1 MRPQGGEAVS
11 ELKIDLTKKKNVL
24 EWYRK
29 LDFSEIRKKYTDPG
43 TRYAFD
49 VLDGKIISGYIIQL
63 ACFRHLRDLQRQ
75 GRDEFP
81 YYYSLPHFKNFL
93 KFASLVPNIDD
104 LSQPLELMDW
114 QKFIF
119 SQIEGWRSLDD
130 LPRFKNIVLSIARA
144 QGKTM
149 LAGILKCH
157 AFLIEALGL
166 SNQDFLI
173 SSINFDQTMKL
184 FGYVKSM
191 MAKIVEQEPFKSLAA
206 EIDLQLYSREIKAA
220 NDNNI
225 IKTISFESGKF
236 DSNHFLLAIA
246 DEVGELTRDDGISK
260 ITSGQIN
267 TPGARFVEISTSYT
281 VPDVPFHKEQ
291 KKLIEVMERD
301 FDRAS
306 DDQLCLVW
314 AQDSLE
320 ETFRPETWAKS
331 NPLLNLADKHEKLLR
346 GLISERDK
354 KMLMGKLADFQVKN
368 MNCWLNVDSNS
379 FLALEDIEKAV
390 IDDFPRFGRRVYV
403 GVDYSM
409 SSDNTSIAFVYPYE
423 GEERWHLEQHS
434 FIPWNQAGSIEA
446 KEKQDGI
453 NYREQEKQG
462 YCTITSHPQGLIND
476 DQVYDWLVNYI
487 EDNNLDVIFF
497 GYDSMGVTKVIKAL
511 ELNTSY
517 PLMSIRQRTSELK
530 DPTKFLQK
538 IFVEG
543 SVTRLNDVI
552 MEKALINAVIKQD
565 NVGIQVDKMKSTL
578 KVDVVDAIINGCYQA
593 MYHFEDYGLVN
604 DKSYQVEHMSQ
615 QAVLDWLNNP
625 ESGLLEEEFL

>member
-1 MRPQGGEAVS
+1 MS

-75 GRDEFP
+75 CRNEFP

-191 MAKIVEQEPFKSLAA
+191 MAKIIEQEPFKSLAA

-320 ETFRPETWAKS
+320 ETFQPETWAKS
-331 NPLLNLADKHEKLLR
+331 NPLLNLSGKREKLLR

-368 MNCWLNVDSNS
+368 MNCWLNADSNS

-409 SSDNTSIAFVYPYE
+409 SSDNTSVAFVYPYE

-497 GYDSMGVTKVIKAL
+497 GYDAMGVTKVIKAL

-517 PLMSIRQRTSELK
+517 PLMPIRQRTSELK

-565 NVGIQVDKMKSTL
+565 NIGIQVDKMKSTL
-578 KVDVVDAIINGCYQA
+578 KVDVVDAIIDACYQA
-593 MYHFEDYGLVN
+593 MFHFEDYGLVN

-615 QAVLDWLNNP
+615 QAVLDWLKSP

>member
-1 MRPQGGEAVS
+1 MQ
-11 ELKIDLTKKKNVL
+11 
-24 EWYRK
+24 
-29 LDFSEIRKKYTDPG
+29 
-43 TRYAFD
+43 
-49 VLDGKIISGYIIQL
+49 
-63 ACFRHLRDLQRQ
+63 
-75 GRDEFP
+75 
-81 YYYSLPHFKNFL
+81 HFKNFL
-93 KFASLVPNIDD
+93 KFASLVPNIDNLD
-104 LSQPLELMDW
+104 EPLELMDW

-119 SQIEGWRSLDD
+119 SQIEGWQTLDD
-130 LPRFKNIVLSIARA
+130 LPRFKVIVLSIARA

-157 AFLIEALGL
+157 AFLIESLGL

-173 SSINFDQTMKL
+173 SSINFEQTMKL

-191 MAKIVEQEPFKSLAA
+191 MAKVIEKEPFKSLAQ
-206 EIDLQLYSREIKAA
+206 EMNLQLYSREIKAV
-220 NDNNI
+220 NDNNV

-267 TPGARFVEISTSYT
+267 TPGARFVEISTAYQ

-306 DDQLCLVW
+306 DDQLCLIW
-314 AQDSLE
+314 TQDSLE
-320 ETFRPETWAKS
+320 ETFQPDTWAKS
-331 NPLLNLADKHEKLLR
+331 NPLLNLPDKHDKLLR

-368 MNCWLNVDSNS
+368 MNCWLNADSNS
-379 FLALEDIEKAV
+379 FLNLEDIEKAV
-390 IDDFPRFGRRVYV
+390 VDDFPRTGRRVYV

-409 SSDNTSIAFVYPYE
+409 SSDNTAFAFVYPYDD
-423 GEERWHLEQHS
+423 EEKWHVEQHS

-446 KEKQDGI
+446 KEKQDGL
-453 NYREQEKQG
+453 NYRGLEKEG

-476 DQVYDWLVNYI
+476 DQVFDWLVNYI
-487 EDNNLDVIFF
+487 EDNQLEVIFF
-497 GYDSMGVTKVIKAL
+497 GYDAMGVTKVIKAL

-517 PLMSIRQRTSELK
+517 PLMPIRQRTSELK

-538 IFVEG
+538 VFVEG
-543 SVTRLNDVI
+543 SITRLDDKI
-552 MEKALINAVIKQD
+552 MEKALINAVVKED
-565 NVGIQVDKMKSTL
+565 NIGIQVDKMKSTL
-578 KVDVVDAIINGCYQA
+578 KIDVVDAIIDAMYQA
-593 MYHFEDYGLVN
+593 MYHYEDYGLVN
-604 DKSYQVEHMSQ
+604 DKSYMVEHMSAE
-615 QAVLDWLNNP
+615 AVKEWFESA
-625 ESGLLEEEFL
+625 ESGLIDEDWGENEDF

>member
-1 MRPQGGEAVS
+1 MQ
-11 ELKIDLTKKKNVL
+11 
-24 EWYRK
+24 
-29 LDFSEIRKKYTDPG
+29 
-43 TRYAFD
+43 
-49 VLDGKIISGYIIQL
+49 
-63 ACFRHLRDLQRQ
+63 
-75 GRDEFP
+75 
-81 YYYSLPHFKNFL
+81 HFKNFL
-93 KFASLVPNIDD
+93 KFANLVPNIDNLD
-104 LSQPLELMDW
+104 EPLELMDW

-119 SQIEGWRSLDD
+119 SQIEGWQTLDD
-130 LPRFKNIVLSIARA
+130 LPRFKVIVLSIARA

-157 AFLIEALGL
+157 AFLIESLGL

-191 MAKIVEQEPFKSLAA
+191 MAKVIEKEPFKSLAQ
-206 EIDLQLYSREIKAA
+206 EMNLQLYSREIKAA
-220 NDNNI
+220 NDNNV

-267 TPGARFVEISTSYT
+267 TPGARFVEISTSYQ

-314 AQDSLE
+314 TQDSLE
-320 ETFRPETWAKS
+320 ETFQPDTWAKS
-331 NPLLNLADKHEKLLR
+331 NPLLNLPDKHDKLLR

-368 MNCWLNVDSNS
+368 MNCWLNADSNS
-379 FLALEDIEKAV
+379 FLDLEDIEKAV
-390 IDDFPRFGRRVYV
+390 VDDFPRAGRRVYV

-409 SSDNTSIAFVYPYE
+409 SSDNTAFAFVYPYDD
-423 GEERWHLEQHS
+423 EEKWHVEQHS

-446 KEKQDGI
+446 KEKQDGL
-453 NYREQEKQG
+453 NYRELEKEG

-476 DQVYDWLVNYI
+476 DQVFDWLVNYI
-487 EDNNLDVIFF
+487 EDNQLEVIFF
-497 GYDSMGVTKVIKAL
+497 GYDAMGVTKVIKAL

-517 PLMSIRQRTSELK
+517 PLMPIRQRTSELK

-538 IFVEG
+538 VFVEG
-543 SVTRLNDVI
+543 SITRLDDKI
-552 MEKALINAVIKQD
+552 MEKALINAVVKED
-565 NVGIQVDKMKSTL
+565 NIGIQVDKMKSTL
-578 KVDVVDAIINGCYQA
+578 KIDVVDAIIDAMYQA
-593 MYHFEDYGLVN
+593 MYHYEDYGLVN
-604 DKSYQVEHMSQ
+604 DKSYMVEHMSAE
-615 QAVLDWLNNP
+615 AVKEWFESA
-625 ESGLLEEEFL
+625 ESGLIDEDWGENEDF

>member
-1 MRPQGGEAVS
+1 M
-11 ELKIDLTKKKNVL
+11 I
-24 EWYRK
+24 
-29 LDFSEIRKKYTDPG
+29 
-43 TRYAFD
+43 
-49 VLDGKIISGYIIQL
+49 
-63 ACFRHLRDLQRQ
+63 
-75 GRDEFP
+75 
-81 YYYSLPHFKNFL
+81 
-93 KFASLVPNIDD
+93 
-104 LSQPLELMDW
+104 
-114 QKFIF
+114 
-119 SQIEGWRSLDD
+119 
-130 LPRFKNIVLSIARA
+130 
-144 QGKTM
+144 
-149 LAGILKCH
+149 
-157 AFLIEALGL
+157 
-166 SNQDFLI
+166 
-173 SSINFDQTMKL
+173 
-184 FGYVKSM
+184 
-191 MAKIVEQEPFKSLAA
+191 
-206 EIDLQLYSREIKAA
+206 
-220 NDNNI
+220 
-225 IKTISFESGKF
+225 TISFESGKF

>member
-1 MRPQGGEAVS
+1 M
-11 ELKIDLTKKKNVL
+11 
-24 EWYRK
+24 
-29 LDFSEIRKKYTDPG
+29 
-43 TRYAFD
+43 
-49 VLDGKIISGYIIQL
+49 
-63 ACFRHLRDLQRQ
+63 
-75 GRDEFP
+75 
-81 YYYSLPHFKNFL
+81 
-93 KFASLVPNIDD
+93 
-104 LSQPLELMDW
+104 ELMDW

-119 SQIEGWRSLDD
+119 SQIEGWQTLDD
-130 LPRFKNIVLSIARA
+130 LPRFKVIVLSIARA

-157 AFLIEALGL
+157 AFLIESLGL

-173 SSINFDQTMKL
+173 SSINFEQTMKL

-191 MAKIVEQEPFKSLAA
+191 MAKVIEKEPFKSLAQ
-206 EIDLQLYSREIKAA
+206 EMNLQLYSREIKAV
-220 NDNNI
+220 NDNNV

-267 TPGARFVEISTSYT
+267 TPGARFVEISTAYQ

-306 DDQLCLVW
+306 DDQLCLIW
-314 AQDSLE
+314 TQDSLE
-320 ETFRPETWAKS
+320 ETFQPDTWAKS
-331 NPLLNLADKHEKLLR
+331 NPLLNLPDKHDKLLR

-368 MNCWLNVDSNS
+368 MNCWLNADSNS
-379 FLALEDIEKAV
+379 FLNLEDIEKAV
-390 IDDFPRFGRRVYV
+390 VDDFPRTGRRVYV

-409 SSDNTSIAFVYPYE
+409 SSDNTAFAFVYPCDD
-423 GEERWHLEQHS
+423 EEKWHVEQHS

-446 KEKQDGI
+446 KEKQDGL
-453 NYREQEKQG
+453 NYRGLEKEG

-476 DQVYDWLVNYI
+476 DQVFDWLVNYI
-487 EDNNLDVIFF
+487 EDNQLEVIFF
-497 GYDSMGVTKVIKAL
+497 GYDAMGVTKVIKAL

-517 PLMSIRQRTSELK
+517 PLMPIRQRTSELK

-538 IFVEG
+538 VFVEG
-543 SVTRLNDVI
+543 SITRLDDKI
-552 MEKALINAVIKQD
+552 MEKALINAVVKED
-565 NVGIQVDKMKSTL
+565 NIGIQVDKMKSTL
-578 KVDVVDAIINGCYQA
+578 KIDVVDAIIDAMYQA
-593 MYHFEDYGLVN
+593 MYHYEDYGLVN
-604 DKSYQVEHMSQ
+604 DKSYMVEHMSAE
-615 QAVLDWLNNP
+615 AVKEWFESA
-625 ESGLLEEEFL
+625 ESGLIDEDWGENEDF